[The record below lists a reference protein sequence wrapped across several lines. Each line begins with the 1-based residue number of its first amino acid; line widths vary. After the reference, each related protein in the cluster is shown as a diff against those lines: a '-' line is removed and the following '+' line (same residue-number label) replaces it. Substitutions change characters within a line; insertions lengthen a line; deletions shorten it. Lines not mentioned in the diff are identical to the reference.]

1 MRAPLGI
8 PTRYFGAGSP
18 FQWFPDTGRGRQPFS
33 SFPAGARGI
42 AAGPN
47 GIAIGQFGWV
57 DPDLQTI
64 NWQKVD
70 GWQML
75 AFVLPT
81 YNGWNW
87 QRVYPQP
94 PVGCSSTPPKYSGVT
109 PAPAT
114 PSAPF
119 VLYMIRAGM
128 QVVPAVSGDF
138 LTRFPLGGQA
148 GSQVWADPSSGLP
161 YDSDLGGY
169 VATPWTLTQSGA
181 PGAALRISSFSAPV
195 N

>member
-1 MRAPLGI
+1 MRARPGI
-8 PTRYFGAGSP
+8 PSRYFGAGTP
-18 FQWFPDTGRGRQPFS
+18 FQWFLDTGYGRQPFT
-33 SFPAGARGI
+33 SFPAGKGGI
-42 AAGPN
+42 AAGPD

-64 NWQKVD
+64 NWQLVD
-70 GWQML
+70 GWTML

-94 PVGCSSTPPKYSGVT
+94 SPACSGITPNLSGLN
-109 PAPAT
+109 PPPAT
-114 PSAPF
+114 PLAPF
-119 VLYMIRAGM
+119 TLYMLRAGM
-128 QVVPAVSGDF
+128 QCVPAISGDF

-148 GSQVWADPSSGLP
+148 GNQVWADPSSGLP

-169 VATPWTLTQSGA
+169 VATPWTLMQSGGC
-181 PGAALRISSFSAPV
+181 GAALRISSFNAPV